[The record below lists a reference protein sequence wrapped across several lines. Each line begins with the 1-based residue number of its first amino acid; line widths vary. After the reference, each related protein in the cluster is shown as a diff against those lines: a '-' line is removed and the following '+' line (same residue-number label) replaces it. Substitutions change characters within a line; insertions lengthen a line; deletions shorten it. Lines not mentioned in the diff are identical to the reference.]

1 MTDRYSGQRTRPKL
15 GLDPAAFTEEML
27 SWEFVDSRM
36 RAALNYWI
44 ASAGTDGRP
53 HVVPVWGAWLND
65 LFYFVGGGRKI
76 RNFRTKPQAVV
87 HLESADEVV
96 IIEGRF
102 EEVSRRDPQFMQR
115 LDEDFG
121 RKYTTY
127 RPSEHLDNPD
137 NPTNAPEGLFAI
149 SPLIVLAWSGFA
161 HNATR
166 WRIPAID

>member
-1 MTDRYSGQRTRPKL
+1 MSYRYTGQRTRPNL
-15 GLDPAAFTEEML
+15 AIDTAGFTEDML

-53 HVVPVWGAWLND
+53 HAVPVWGAWLD
-65 LFYFVGGGRKI
+65 DVFYFVGGGRKI
-76 RNFRTKPQAVV
+76 RNLRAIPQAVI

-96 IIEGRF
+96 VIEGRF
-102 EEVSRRDPQFMQR
+102 EEISRRDRPFMQR
-115 LDEDFG
+115 LDEDFV
-121 RKYTTY
+121 RKYTNY

-137 NPTNAPEGLFAI
+137 KPTNAPEGLFAVY
-149 SPLIVLAWSGFA
+149 PQIVFAWSGFA

-166 WRIPAID
+166 WRIPAK